1 MTEEWTFLA
10 RRWSGTRASV
20 RLDGAG
26 PPSSRA
32 GTITL
37 PPPARY
43 PGDGGDRRRQLRA
56 DLWRESVKL
65 RHGTESQGNEHAFG
79 FVLNAVESER
89 AEAIGLGTWRGMAG
103 EVAFARAWARA
114 GRADVA
120 QFYGRARMV
129 EAFYQEFRFGGVRGA
144 MQPSHLER
152 AREAAS
158 RARAIVDE
166 ALERDLGTEYVKSRV
181 PEIIGILR
189 IDPLLTVPYVPLAAK
204 DVAIDERDVRRELA
218 RDGVK
223 DPDEA
228 GRVMRGGDGAAEIQA
243 RQGSEAGLSEGLEV
257 PEPGGD
263 GEQIRDADLVWRLKS
278 RFKRL
283 RYGWREV
290 QGDRGDEF
298 DGDGYIDGAGAFVSD
313 ARASVKVRMMVL
325 LDHSSSIS
333 DWQADYKKAT
343 LALCELLAYVRA
355 RFSVYAFSARGRDVV
370 CWQVKP
376 DGPRWARVHAD
387 RLARVSA
394 GGSTPL
400 AQVYGRMM
408 PAVQSGRPDVLV
420 TLTDGEPSD
429 AAAARSAIRAIKKL
443 GVRTAAVGL
452 GPDTVRATAI
462 AGNLSKLGYDR
473 TVAVSRLQELSR
485 RVIKILESE

>member
-10 RRWSGTRASV
+10 RRWSETRASV
-20 RLDGAG
+20 RLDGSGA
-26 PPSSRA
+26 PSSRA

-37 PPPARY
+37 PPPSRY
-43 PGDGGDRRRQLRA
+43 PGNNNDKRRQLRA

-65 RHGTESQGNEHAFG
+65 RHSTESQGNEHAFG
-79 FVLNAVESER
+79 FVLNAIESER
-89 AEAIGLGTWRGMAG
+89 AEAVGLGKWRGMAG
-103 EVAFARAWARA
+103 ELAFARAWARA

-129 EAFYQEFRFGGVRGA
+129 EAFYQEFRFGGVRGT
-144 MQPSHLER
+144 MQSSHLER
-152 AREAAS
+152 AREAAR

-166 ALERDLGTEYVKSRV
+166 ALKGELGTEYVKSRV
-181 PEIIGILR
+181 PEIIGILK
-189 IDPLLTVPYVPLAAK
+189 IDPLLTVPYVPLAVK
-204 DVAIDERDVRRELA
+204 DIAIDERDVRRELA
-218 RDGVK
+218 RDGIE
-223 DPDEA
+223 DPDKA
-228 GRVMRGGDGAAEIQA
+228 GRVVRGGDGAAEA
-243 RQGSEAGLSEGLEV
+243 RERRGGEAGLAEGLEV

-278 RFKRL
+278 RFRRL

-290 QGDRGDEF
+290 QGDAGDEF
-298 DGDGYIDGAGAFVSD
+298 DGDGHIDGAGSFVSD

-370 CWQVKP
+370 CWQIKP
-376 DGPRWARVHAD
+376 DGPRWGRTHAG
-387 RLARVSA
+387 RLARVEA

-408 PAVQSGRPDVLV
+408 PALQSGRPDVLV

-429 AAAARSAIRAIKKL
+429 AAAARSAIRSIKKI
-443 GVRTAAVGL
+443 GVKTAAVGL

-462 AGNLSKLGYDR
+462 AGNLAKLGYDR
-473 TVAVSRLQELSR
+473 TVAVSRLQELPR
-485 RVIKILESE
+485 RVMGLLEAE